1 MYLRRSI
8 LVAVLIFGLFAVAPK
23 GRAAIG
29 VSSLTVKAEL
39 QLDGTVTV
47 NQEIVLV
54 GSSNLDWQLFSSP
67 RHLAVSADGQT
78 VSSKQWRLVSDGAST
93 RLISKELAASR
104 WVLSYQTAG
113 NLIRHNDRDQFFF
126 KVFQEPGVAVN
137 QTQVTFTLPAHAAS
151 TEIQS
156 LTGNAYAIGG
166 VLGATSEV
174 TGAKT
179 ITYSADYA
187 GPKGLMTISA
197 SWPKSI
203 LQLNRFQE
211 AKLALTNLDSL
222 PWIILGV
229 SLPLVAL
236 VVLLFLIVRQR
247 RQDRVLLGP
256 IVSQPP
262 TELSPLI
269 VGVLVNKKIYPE
281 EIVALLVD
289 LCYRGYLVIIKNGPD
304 YFFGKRKPPD
314 QHLQLWEKNILEQVL
329 PKLETKISASE
340 ITAFHK
346 QALFSLPVH
355 DAFNDIY
362 EIITRHQYFV
372 ENPHLT
378 RIRYKLIALTFYFA
392 SVVGLVWTAVSD
404 ITPYLL
410 IPLIGTILLAWLILR
425 LTAKLTR
432 YSATGL
438 AQRSAWLSFSQ
449 FLGDPKPIDP
459 AMARNQTF
467 EKYLAYAIAL
477 GKTAEWT
484 NRFDRSSSR
493 IVKPDWL
500 VTYQDLDADALG
512 GELVEF
518 VSKTSKLLTTL
529 RGPLVN

>member
-1 MYLRRSI
+1 ML
-8 LVAVLIFGLFAVAPK
+8 LVGLLFVTPHTQAAV
-23 GRAAIG
+23 G
-29 VSSLTVKAEL
+29 VSLLSVKAEL
-39 QLDGTVTV
+39 QLDGTVSV
-47 NQEIVLV
+47 NQEIVLA
-54 GSSNLDWQLFSSP
+54 GSSKLDWRLFSNP
-67 RHLAVSADGQT
+67 RHLVVSADGQPA
-78 VSSKQWRLVSDGAST
+78 SNNQWRLVRDGAST

-104 WVLSYQTAG
+104 WELSYQTAG
-113 NLIRHNDRDQFFF
+113 NLIRHDDRDQFFF
-126 KVFQEPGVAVN
+126 KIFQEPGVSIN
-137 QTQVTFTLPAHAAS
+137 QTLATFALPDQGGQ

-156 LTGNAYAIGG
+156 LSGNAYAIGG
-166 VLGATSEV
+166 ILGTTSEL

-179 ITYSADYA
+179 ITYKADYS

-203 LQLNRFQE
+203 LQLSRVQE

-222 PWIILGV
+222 PWIILGL
-229 SLPLVAL
+229 SLPLAAL
-236 VVLLFLIVRQR
+236 LVLLFLIFRQR
-247 RQDRVLLGP
+247 RQDKVKLGP
-256 IVSQPP
+256 AISQPP
-262 TELSPLI
+262 AELSPLI

-289 LCYRGYLVIIKNGPD
+289 LCYRGYLVIVKNGPD

-346 QALFSLPVH
+346 QALFSPLVH
-355 DAFNDIY
+355 DAFADIY

-378 RIRYKLIALTFYFA
+378 RIRYKLIALAFYFVSIA
-392 SVVGLVWTAVSD
+392 GLVWTAVSD

-410 IPLIGTILLAWLILR
+410 IPLIGTIILSWLILR
-425 LTAKLTR
+425 LTANLTR
-432 YSATGL
+432 YTATGL

-449 FLGDPKPIDP
+449 FLSDPTPIDP
-459 AMARNQTF
+459 TMARNQTF

-484 NRFDRSSSR
+484 SRFDRSSSR

-500 VTYQDLDADALG
+500 MTYQELDADTLG